1 MRACVAGGGSFA
13 LASAAG
19 HVVCNIRGKKAVEPD
34 QPALLAVAD
43 SC

>member
-1 MRACVAGGGSFA
+1 MLQAVGSFA

-19 HVVCNIRGKKAVEPD
+19 HMVCNIRGKKAVEPD
-34 QPALLAVAD
+34 QPVLLAVAD

>member
-1 MRACVAGGGSFA
+1 M

-19 HVVCNIRGKKAVEPD
+19 HMVCNIQGKKAVEPD
-34 QPALLAVAD
+34 QPVLLAVAD